1 MTARHVLARFDRVRA
16 LVRRKGATRSVVLGN
31 LFLTLCMAADDAD
44 CQGVCATTVAA
55 TVGMSVRNA
64 HFVLSHLTLSGLL
77 TVKHVSSRVGGRPQS
92 RYFATPQVY
101 ELLGL
106 KPVEKE
112 VAA

>member
-16 LVRRKGATRSVVLGN
+16 LVRRTRSTRSVVLGN
-31 LFLTLCMAADDAD
+31 LFLTLCMAADDAEH
-44 CQGVCATTVAA
+44 QGVCATTVAA

-64 HFVLSHLTLSGLL
+64 RFVLSELAMSGML
-77 TVKHVSSRVGGRPQS
+77 TVRQVPSRVGGRPQY
-92 RYFATPQVY
+92 RYHATAQVY

-112 VAA
+112 AAA